1 MGKSFFRFPLIY
13 FTCIL
18 SPNIRMDYA
27 MRHFLFG
34 LCFVCV
40 LNSSKIYTLYGKYL
54 LNRSKFTTFAV

>member
-1 MGKSFFRFPLIY
+1 MGKSFFDFPLLFYLY
-13 FTCIL
+13 FVTKYPYGLC
-18 SPNIRMDYA
+18 YA
-27 MRHFLFG
+27 PFLFG